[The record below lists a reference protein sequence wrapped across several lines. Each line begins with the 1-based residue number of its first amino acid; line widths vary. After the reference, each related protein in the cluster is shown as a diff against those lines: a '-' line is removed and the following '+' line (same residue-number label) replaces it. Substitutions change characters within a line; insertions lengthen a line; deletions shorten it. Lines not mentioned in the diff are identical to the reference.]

1 MKNDMY
7 YHNFIME
14 QINASCEKLAEVN
27 YHSDDYES
35 LHKAVEEHLNTLIS
49 IGLTDILTQNIS
61 NKDNVKDELNKI
73 FGSVFNK

>member
-1 MKNDMY
+1 MKNNMD

-14 QINASCEKLAEVN
+14 QISESCEKLAKVN
-27 YHSDDYES
+27 YHSDDFES
-35 LHKAVEEHLNTLIS
+35 LHKAVQEHLRTLLS

-73 FGSVFNK
+73 FGSGKE